1 MLRNSVMIGRYYPI
15 TSPIHRMNPLSK
27 ILCTVI
33 FVILMLLSND
43 LFFIGLITGFVFLI
57 LLMTKVPLK
66 IYWQALK
73 HLRLLIIFIIIIN
86 LIFSVNW
93 KTIIVLVMRLVL
105 IVLYTSVLTLTTPPT
120 ELTYGLEKFFTPLR
134 LIGIPVN
141 KMALSLS
148 LAIRFIPT
156 IIDQANKIMKAQT
169 CRGIDYTNSKLK
181 DKLIG
186 LQSLLIPMII
196 HSLKKADT
204 LAMSMEL
211 RLYNINK
218 KRTNF
223 RMNKWGL
230 FDTYMFFVHASILIL
245 LIIREVML

>member
-1 MLRNSVMIGRYYPI
+1 MLHNYVMIGRYYPI
-15 TSPIHRMNPLSK
+15 TSRIHNMNPLSK
-27 ILCTVI
+27 ILCTII
-33 FVILMLLSND
+33 FVVLLFLSND
-43 LFFIGLITGFVFLI
+43 LFFTGLITLFVILI
-57 LLMTKVPLK
+57 VLMTKVPLK

-73 HLRLLIIFIIIIN
+73 SLKILIFFIIIIN
-86 LIFSVNW
+86 LIFNVEYQ
-93 KTIIVLVMRLVL
+93 TIIILVMRLIL

-120 ELTYGLEKFFTPLR
+120 EITYGLEKFFTPLR

-148 LAIRFIPT
+148 LAIHFIPT
-156 IIDQANKIMKAQT
+156 IIDQASKIMKAQT
-169 CRGIDYTNSKLK
+169 CRGINYTTSKIK

-186 LQSLLIPMII
+186 FKSLLIPMII
-196 HSLKKADT
+196 NSIKKADI

-211 RLYNINK
+211 RLYNITS

-223 RMNKWGL
+223 RMNKWGF
-230 FDTYMFFVHASILIL
+230 FDTYMLLVHSTILIL

>member
-1 MLRNSVMIGRYYPI
+1 MLNNSVMIGRYYPI
-15 TSPIHRMNPLSK
+15 TSKIHKMNPLSK
-27 ILCTVI
+27 IICTII
-33 FVILMLLSND
+33 FILLMFLSNH
-43 LFFIGLITGFVFLI
+43 LFFAGLITGFVILI
-57 LLMTKVPLK
+57 VLMTKVPLK
-66 IYWQALK
+66 TYWQALK
-73 HLRLLIIFIIIIN
+73 HLKILIIFIIIIN
-86 LIFSVNW
+86 LIFKVDF
-93 KTIIVLVMRLVL
+93 KVTIMMVTRLVL

-156 IIDQANKIMKAQT
+156 IIDQANKIMKSQT
-169 CRGIDYTNSKLK
+169 CRGIDYTNSKIK

-186 LQSLLIPMII
+186 IKSLMLPMII
-196 HSLKKADT
+196 HSFKKADA
-204 LAMSMEL
+204 LALSMEL

-223 RMNKWGL
+223 RMNKWGF
-230 FDTYMFFVHASILIL
+230 FDTYMFLVHAVILVL
-245 LIIREVML
+245 LIIREVVL